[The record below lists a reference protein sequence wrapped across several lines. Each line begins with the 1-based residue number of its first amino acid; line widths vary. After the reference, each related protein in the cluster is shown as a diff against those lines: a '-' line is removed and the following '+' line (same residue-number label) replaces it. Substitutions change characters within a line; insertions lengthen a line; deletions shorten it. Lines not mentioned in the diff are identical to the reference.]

1 MEDVRKFLIYKRSAA
16 EARTVQ
22 AALDA
27 RLASDCCAHCGS
39 NKITENMHGRP
50 YMPYVEWHEAQ
61 SEALGWTLLT
71 LAGCTN
77 PGGRVCASCGQN
89 PSPLPESEE
98 DTAEDSVAGQRAEE
112 RRKMRVMPAASPES
126 SGSPEGAAE
135 DRARLRAALDRA
147 DDATLAAGIQGAA
160 EPMPVGPLKTISREE
175 FERLREN
182 EKVKFTGLTQT
193 LGQL

>member
-1 MEDVRKFLIYKRSAA
+1 M
-16 EARTVQ
+16 Q

-39 NKITENMHGRP
+39 NKITESMRGRP
-50 YMPYVEWHEAQ
+50 YMPHVEWHEAQ

-89 PSPLPESEE
+89 PSPPPESEE
-98 DTAEDSVAGQRAEE
+98 DTAEDSVAEQRAEE
-112 RRKMRVMPAASPES
+112 RREVRVSPEGS
-126 SGSPEGAAE
+126 ESPEGAAE
-135 DRARLRAALDRA
+135 
-147 DDATLAAGIQGAA
+147 GAA
-160 EPMPVGPLKTISREE
+160 EARPAGALKTISREE
-175 FERLREN
+175 FERLLEH
-182 EKVKFTGLTQT
+182 EKVKFTGLART